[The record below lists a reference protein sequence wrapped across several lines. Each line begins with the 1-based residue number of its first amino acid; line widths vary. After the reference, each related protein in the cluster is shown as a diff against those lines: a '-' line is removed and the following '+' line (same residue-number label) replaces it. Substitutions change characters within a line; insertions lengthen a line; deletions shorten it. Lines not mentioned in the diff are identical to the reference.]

1 MSRVRCGTLAN
12 ISVHEKTI
20 DETDVCC
27 KAQALCY
34 GNVSELNSSS
44 IEETK
49 YRSIFYNDQIQCVDN
64 DNTSMRELCLC
75 DRQAASCLQQALTTF
90 NLEMKTIDVPVV
102 CGWEGQ

>member
-1 MSRVRCGTLAN
+1 MSRVRCGTHAN

-27 KAQALCY
+27 KTQALCY
-34 GNVSELNSSS
+34 GNVSVLNSSS

-49 YRSIFYNDQIQCVDN
+49 YRSIFHN
-64 DNTSMRELCLC
+64 DNASMRESCLY

-90 NLEMKTIDVPVV
+90 HLEMKTIDVPVV
-102 CGWEGQ
+102 CGWESQ